1 MGRSMLSSLCHSEG
15 LYKGEG
21 EALGTEI
28 VHIPGE
34 FKFVSCISL
43 TSFVLT
49 SQLTFINIQ
58 LQLQG
63 ILRLTIIGE

>member
-34 FKFVSCISL
+34 FKFVSVSHLLASCL
-43 TSFVLT
+43 HL
-49 SQLTFINIQ
+49 N
-58 LQLQG
+58 
-63 ILRLTIIGE
+63 